1 MAKTIGS
8 ILVGVGLDTT
18 KFQKDLK
25 NLQYSLKRTATKFSG
40 WGQDMSLAISAP
52 IVAGAAL
59 AVQAFAEEENAI
71 IKMNAAI
78 KANGKNVNTLGLQY
92 KTFAAQMQ
100 RLTVVEDDAVIA
112 ALQLA
117 ESMKLANPQEAVQ
130 GAIGLSRA
138 FGIDLNT
145 ALKATAKGMS
155 GQFTA
160 LQRLIPSIKLMG
172 SDTEKAAL
180 FQDILNNS
188 FKLAQ
193 EETTST
199 SGKLT
204 QLKNTLGDLAEEF
217 GGIVADYIKPF
228 IDKIRE
234 LIYKFQALSPETKK
248 TIVNFALM
256 AAAVG
261 PVLLIFGKLAGALS
275 GIISFARTIG
285 VSLAGLSIPLA
296 AFLAASGYVIANW
309 SDINKLI
316 KDANANTKDLNEQ
329 NEHWKNLNLAIADTY
344 SFLKAA
350 GGTFYD
356 WLSNKIGLITGET
369 QEYLSLWD
377 IGAQYGANFFKRFTN
392 LGAKT
397 DTLKSGQSIPF
408 IDEFKANASKVTNL
422 KDGIFGTGVETAI
435 IESALGQLSNLGT
448 AVKSAAKGSLT
459 WLNDEISKL
468 QKKISENV
476 LTPDGL
482 VAAIKQIVGYENK
495 VKKFEENIKKI
506 RDDLAPRNSTP
517 LERLPS
523 RSVPLVTPLSMPGLN
538 MPAPEVLDTTKNKV
552 INLSQSLSD
561 MANNGLMLAAE
572 GFADMFAAIAS
583 GGSVGDVFRGI
594 LDGLLGIL
602 EQFAKVAIA
611 AGFASE
617 GIKKALQLNPY
628 LAIAGGVALLALT
641 KLVRSQLSGISK
653 QKVPGYA
660 SGGIFGDESLIRVG
674 EYPGAST
681 NPEVVAPLDKLKDM
695 LRLNNSGMQLSIAI
709 DSRLQGSDLRQSI
722 KRTESK
728 YSRL

>member
-145 ALKATAKGMS
+145 ALKATAKGMN
-155 GQFTA
+155 GQWTA
-160 LQRLIPSIKLMG
+160 LQKLIPSIKLAG
-172 SDTEKAAL
+172 TDAQKAAL

-199 SGKLT
+199 SGKLL

-275 GIISFARTIG
+275 GIIAFARTIG

-435 IESALGQLSNLGT
+435 IKLGKGIDKTKEKIKQLAITAIEAIPILSGLTGQSLTGSRIPARPGSAGFTETAKVSPFASASGGGALGASLTENLKIIDTGF
-448 AVKSAAKGSLT
+448 SAAQTRILDFKNNVNTALT
-459 WLNDEISKL
+459 
-468 QKKISENV
+468 
-476 LTPDGL
+476 
-482 VAAIKQIVGYENK
+482 
-495 VKKFEENIKKI
+495 
-506 RDDLAPRNSTP
+506 DL
-517 LERLPS
+517 
-523 RSVPLVTPLSMPGLN
+523 
-538 MPAPEVLDTTKNKV
+538 
-552 INLSQSLSD
+552 
-561 MANNGLMLAAE
+561 ANNGLMLAAE